1 MSIVVSG
8 GGGGG
13 GGGELSLLLPCKQFD
28 ITSHFQSFESA
39 IINIQSNNGKPLT
52 IGTVYAGHHPR
63 HGG

>member
-13 GGGELSLLLPCKQFD
+13 ELSLLSPCKQFD
-28 ITSHFQSFESA
+28 ITSHVQSFESA
-39 IINIQSNNGKPLT
+39 VINIQSNNGKPLT